1 MKKLIVL
8 WNWFNGKKT
17 VIGASI
23 ICFVPYLQGF
33 INDFV
38 IGIWHLP
45 QPTIIPQLIASL
57 IWIGTALTTVG
68 LVHKAVKYQ
77 TDAPK
82 S

>member
-1 MKKLIVL
+1 MKKLIAL

-45 QPTIIPQLIASL
+45 QPAIVPQLIASL

-77 TDAPK
+77 ADAPK